1 MTILKLAP
9 FTSFSLMKIFI
20 FISLSII
27 LKCSVASLDIS
38 QFSDDQICGL
48 VNDPPLSAQLTFE
61 IESREIICNKGV
73 AINSVGISI
82 SKDSGQFLKLKR
94 WNKMFRG
101 KKPLY
106 STRSGTNIRLDTFG
120 GEKSISIDKSF

>member
-1 MTILKLAP
+1 MRAEP
-9 FTSFSLMKIFI
+9 FTSFSLMKILI
-20 FISLSII
+20 FISLLVI
-27 LKCSVASLDIS
+27 LKCSVASLNTS
-38 QFSDDQICGL
+38 QFSDDQICSL

-101 KKPLY
+101 KRPLY
-106 STRSGTNIRLDTFG
+106 STRSGTNLRIDTFG
-120 GEKSISIDKSF
+120 GEKSISIDKNF

>member
-1 MTILKLAP
+1 MKLEQ
-9 FTSFSLMKIFI
+9 FKSFSLMKIFI

-38 QFSDDQICGL
+38 QFSDDQICDL

-61 IESREIICNKGV
+61 IESRKIICNKGV
-73 AINSVGISI
+73 VIQRDGILI
-82 SKDSGQFLKLKR
+82 SKDSGRFLKLKR

-101 KKPLY
+101 KRPLY
-106 STRSGTNIRLDTFG
+106 STRTGTNLRIDTFG
-120 GEKSISIDKSF
+120 GDKSISIDKNF

>member
-1 MTILKLAP
+1 MRAEP
-9 FTSFSLMKIFI
+9 FTSFSLMKILI
-20 FISLSII
+20 FISLLVI
-27 LKCSVASLDIS
+27 LKCSVASLNTS
-38 QFSDDQICGL
+38 QFSDDQICSL